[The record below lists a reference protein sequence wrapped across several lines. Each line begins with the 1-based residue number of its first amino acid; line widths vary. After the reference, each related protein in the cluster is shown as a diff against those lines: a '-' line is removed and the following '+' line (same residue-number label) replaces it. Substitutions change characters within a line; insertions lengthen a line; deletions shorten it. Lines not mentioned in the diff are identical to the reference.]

1 MASQHGAKQQ
11 KRIAKQ
17 KAKRQAKQKM
27 LSQRTSTDPTIR
39 LQSAAKW
46 PIVHSL
52 VDAGLWDQGIGHLL
66 IARKEPDGGV
76 VFAVYLVDVLCLG
89 VKNAFWRA
97 GTQREFDD
105 IVKKLENNTGSLRAI
120 TPECLAKIVHGGV
133 AFAQSFGFP
142 PHPDYRHAAR
152 LLDGIDPASCRHE
165 FSFGRD
171 GKPFYISG
179 PNESAAEAQAIA
191 ARAHQVGGHY
201 ISMVPPTDMMGFPSL
216 DDDDIPLR
224 SLEVDDDDDDE

>member
-11 KRIAKQ
+11 KRLAKQ
-17 KAKRQAKQKM
+17 KAKRQAKHKM
-27 LSQRTSTDPTIR
+27 LSQRTSTDPAIR
-39 LQSAAKW
+39 LQRAAKW

-52 VDAGLWDQGIGHLL
+52 VDAGIWDKGLGHLL
-66 IARKEPDGGV
+66 IARQDPDGGV

-97 GTQREFDD
+97 GTSSEFDEV
-105 IVKKLENNTGSLRAI
+105 VKKFHDNTGPLHSI
-120 TPECLAKIVHGGV
+120 TPECLAKIVHGAV
-133 AFAQSFGFP
+133 EFAQSFGFP

-152 LLDGIDPASCRHE
+152 LLDGIDPASCRRE

-179 PNESAAEAQAIA
+179 PYESAAEIQAIIT
-191 ARAHQVGGHY
+191 RTRQVGGHFM
-201 ISMVPPTDMMGFPSL
+201 SMLPPMGDVDLRPL
-216 DDDDIPLR
+216 EDQDEPLR
-224 SLEVDDDDDDE
+224 SLEVDDDDE